1 MLHVPFVVICFA
13 TLVSACSGTGNDE
26 HAYFAK
32 HGPNYLVELK
42 GRRRLM
48 AHDPV
53 SAVRGRTYEE
63 TLTIELP
70 RIEGVIEG
78 AEIPVRPGSL
88 PYAGRVVITRGRM
101 KVDLYYDNRDET
113 PKVPLLWNGEYTLL
127 RKDAAAAMLKND
139 VLARRRRRLSGEKT
153 SSVTS
158 RSDRQPG
165 SGPPVTRLRVRSR
178 LVPVWRPCAASS
190 PLPSHARG

>member
-1 MLHVPFVVICFA
+1 MPTRSQVSSIVICFA

-32 HGPNYLVELK
+32 HGSSYLVELK

-70 RIEGVIEG
+70 RFEGVIEG
-78 AEIPVRPGSL
+78 AEIPVRRGSL
-88 PYAGRVVITRGRM
+88 PYAGRVVITRGKM
-101 KVDLYYDNRDET
+101 KVDLYYDDRDSNT
-113 PKVPLLWNGEYTLL
+113 KVPLLWNGEYALVQ
-127 RKDAAAAMLKND
+127 KGA
-139 VLARRRRRLSGEKT
+139 SGA
-153 SSVTS
+153 
-158 RSDRQPG
+158 P
-165 SGPPVTRLRVRSR
+165 
-178 LVPVWRPCAASS
+178 
-190 PLPSHARG
+190 

>member
-1 MLHVPFVVICFA
+1 MPTMRRRSFTAICFA

-32 HGPNYLVELK
+32 HGPSYLVELK
-42 GRRRLM
+42 ARRRLM

-78 AEIPVRPGSL
+78 TEIRVRSGSL
-88 PYAGRVVITRGRM
+88 RYAGRVLIAGRKM
-101 KVDLYYDNRDET
+101 KVDLYYDNPDEDT
-113 PKVPLLWNGEYTLL
+113 KVPLLWNGEYTLVQ
-127 RKDAAAAMLKND
+127 KDA
-139 VLARRRRRLSGEKT
+139 
-153 SSVTS
+153 
-158 RSDRQPG
+158 G
-165 SGPPVTRLRVRSR
+165 S
-178 LVPVWRPCAASS
+178 
-190 PLPSHARG
+190 